1 MQSLSSYFL
10 KGYSESI
17 LKRLADRHPSA
28 VSRSINLTISNARG
42 YFSVTKCPG
51 IYKVYSGH
59 LKCGNDIVRSK
70 QISLPQYPRSLR
82 TIIQPSIKGLG
93 WLLPVLNP
101 NKTVVFVNTDKL
113 GSNLE
118 ASGRGR
124 NSKNGSGLINDTEML
139 LSSCIVHGASNLWV
153 RRIINCDYQSL

>member
-1 MQSLSSYFL
+1 MQSLSYYFL
-10 KGYSESI
+10 KGYSESM

-28 VSRSINLTISNARG
+28 VAQLTLQYRMHEDISLLSNLL
-42 YFSVTKCPG
+42 
-51 IYKVYSGH
+51 VYNGH

-139 LSSCIVHGASNLWV
+139 LSSCIVHGLLICGLGASSIG
-153 RRIINCDYQSL
+153 IIR

>member
-82 TIIQPSIKGLG
+82 TIIQPSILKDLDGYFLC
-93 WLLPVLNP
+93 LNP
-101 NKTVVFVNTDKL
+101 NKNSCFREYRRANSDPTLKLLEEDAIVKMVVV
-113 GSNLE
+113 
-118 ASGRGR
+118 
-124 NSKNGSGLINDTEML
+124 
-139 LSSCIVHGASNLWV
+139 
-153 RRIINCDYQSL
+153 